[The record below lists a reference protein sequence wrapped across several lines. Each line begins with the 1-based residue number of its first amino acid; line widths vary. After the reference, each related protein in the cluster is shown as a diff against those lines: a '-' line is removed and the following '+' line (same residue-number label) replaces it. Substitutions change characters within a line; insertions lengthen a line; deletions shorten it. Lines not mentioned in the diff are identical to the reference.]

1 MEPAVEPG
9 HEIVERG
16 EIDILYRPRVEHEEV
31 DSLRDVQRLLL
42 LLCPDERSESRLI
55 AIGRKQLQAR
65 FWGFVDIVD
74 DPRYVDATLDA
85 YTYLTKTHGARHL
98 PAARVAASGT
108 YAITRHGPHTHFM
121 FATNLREER
130 EIDVASEGN
139 FIVSVAN
146 PDPAAWGLLEP
157 PPLQD
162 ELFPEYEVHVTIP
175 TPFPAAIQ
183 ERFRNR
189 RYIDLEPELLDY
201 PGAELIFI
209 DTKEAVIEEMKTSL
223 TTSR

>member
-1 MEPAVEPG
+1 MERAVERR

-31 DSLRDVQRLLL
+31 ESLRDVQRLLL
-42 LLCPDERSESRLI
+42 LLCPDGRQESRLI
-55 AIGRKQLQAR
+55 AIGRKELQAR
-65 FWGFVDIVD
+65 FWGFVDLVD

-98 PAARVAASGT
+98 PAARPAASGV
-108 YAITRHGPHTHFM
+108 YAITRHGPHTHLM
-121 FATNLREER
+121 FTTMPREGS

-146 PDPAAWGLLEP
+146 PDPNAWGLAEP

-162 ELFPEYEVHVTIP
+162 QLFPEYEVHVVVP
-175 TPFPAAIQ
+175 KPFPDAIQ
-183 ERFRNR
+183 ERFRGR

-209 DTKEAVIEEMKTSL
+209 DTKEPVEAL
-223 TTSR
+223 FTTSR